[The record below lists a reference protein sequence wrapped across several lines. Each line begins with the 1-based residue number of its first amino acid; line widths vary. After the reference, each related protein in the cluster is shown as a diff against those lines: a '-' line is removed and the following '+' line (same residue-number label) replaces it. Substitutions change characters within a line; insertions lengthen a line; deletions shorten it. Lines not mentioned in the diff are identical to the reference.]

1 MTSVKKGTVLALSG
15 LAAGVVNGLLGAGS
29 GVIIVFALQAVL
41 GASLHDSRDIF
52 ANATAIILP
61 ISLFSSVTY
70 FLSGELPATQLS
82 RYMIPGV
89 IGGLIGAFLLGKLPE
104 KVVKCIFALLVLVS
118 GLIML
123 IR

>member
-1 MTSVKKGTVLALSG
+1 MKRCTLLGVCG
-15 LAAGVVNGLLGAGS
+15 LAAGIVNGLLGAGS

-41 GASLHDSRDIF
+41 GASLRDSRDIF

-61 ISLFSSVTY
+61 ISLFSAVTY

-82 RYMIPGV
+82 RYLLPGV

-104 KVVKCIFALLVLVS
+104 RVVKCIFALVVLVS

-123 IR
+123 MR

>member
-1 MTSVKKGTVLALSG
+1 MTAVKRCTLLAVCG

-29 GVIIVFALQAVL
+29 GVIIVFALQAAL
-41 GASLHDSRDIF
+41 GTALTDSRDIF
-52 ANATAIILP
+52 ANATAVILP
-61 ISLFSSVTY
+61 ISLFSAVSY

-82 RYMIPGV
+82 RYLLPGT
-89 IGGLIGAFLLGKLPE
+89 IGGLIGAFLLGRLPE
-104 KVVKCIFALLVLVS
+104 RVVKCIFALVVLIS